1 MGKLIRMISIL
12 IFIDLLF
19 IITGQLTLNSPT
31 SAIIQAILDPANIQ
45 SSQLWTLLIISGI
58 SILSLTTAVVVGI
71 VTRNLEFFFFVTISL
86 GFATLV
92 GDFVTIFVHLA
103 SFNIVLATLIM
114 GPIIILF
121 VFTVLEWL
129 RGKD

>member
-1 MGKLIRMISIL
+1 MGKLIQMVSIL

-19 IITGQLTLNSPT
+19 IMTGQLTLNSPT
-31 SAIIQAILDPANIQ
+31 SVIIQAILDPSNIQ
-45 SSQLWTLLIISGI
+45 GSQLWTLIIISGI
-58 SILSLTTAVVVGI
+58 SGLALVTAVVVGI

-86 GFATLV
+86 GFAALV
-92 GDFVTIFVHLA
+92 GDFVTIFIHLA
-103 SFNIVLATLIM
+103 SFNRVLATVVM
-114 GPIIILF
+114 GPVIILF